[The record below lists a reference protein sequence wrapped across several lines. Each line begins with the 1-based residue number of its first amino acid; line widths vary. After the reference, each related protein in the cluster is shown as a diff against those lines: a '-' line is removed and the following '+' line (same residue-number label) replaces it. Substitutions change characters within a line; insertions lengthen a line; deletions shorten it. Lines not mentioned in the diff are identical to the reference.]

1 MSKSIKECVNGINK
15 NKNLEELLPEY
26 VSQSMQLNDSYARL
40 KMMME
45 YYIYYEMLS
54 EGINPYIDSAKD
66 TTDELNEIIFKLFEE
81 DLY

>member
-15 NKNLEELLPEY
+15 NKNLEKLLPEY

-45 YYIYYEMLS
+45 YYGLEQQMM
-54 EGINPYIDSAKD
+54 D
-66 TTDELNEIIFKLFEE
+66 
-81 DLY
+81 